1 MTEPPTRGGG
11 DPAGGRP
18 WEALAVTGF
27 FLLAMV
33 AGVLAI
39 EPLRD
44 AFSDAVSGDTKNLRE
59 DLREL
64 DATGVAILYALIAI
78 HTFVWYPAEIVDA
91 AAGYVFGFWP
101 AFLMVMSGWVLQ
113 GLAAYAIGRTAAR
126 PLLYRFIGESRFQ
139 RLERAIEHG
148 GVTLLLAARLVP
160 IVPFSLFSYVA
171 GAARVPVGRFAWTT
185 AVGYIPITAVSIYL
199 GTRLEELSLSD
210 PLLWLS
216 VLGLL
221 ALLLLTRFL
230 RPLVHHPHSDAE
242 PESPS

>member
-1 MTEPPTRGGG
+1 M
-11 DPAGGRP
+11 
-18 WEALAVTGF
+18 EALAVTAF
-27 FLLAMV
+27 FVLAMV

-44 AFSDAVSGDTKNLRE
+44 AFGDAVRGDTEELRQ
-59 DLREL
+59 DLRDL
-64 DATGVAILYALIAI
+64 DAAGVAILYALIAI

-91 AAGYVFGFWP
+91 AAGFVFGFWP

-139 RLERAIEHG
+139 RLEAAIEHG
-148 GVTLLLAARLVP
+148 GVSLLLAARLVP

-185 AVGYIPITAVSIYL
+185 ALGYIPITAVSIYL
-199 GTRLEELSLSD
+199 GTRLEELSISD
-210 PLLWLS
+210 PLLWIS
-216 VLGLL
+216 VLALL
-221 ALLLLTRFL
+221 ALLLLTRLL
-230 RPLVHHPHSDAE
+230 RPLVHHPHTDGEPE